1 MSSHGDLR
9 KQLSQV
15 FNTIKAQGYRFEE
28 VMPGAMQDH
37 LHDMIALKEAQAYI
51 KEMGIR
57 EKTLQ
62 DENASLLAKLKVKQ
76 VDIDDQPEEVKALKV
91 DLQQAQHQI
100 DYYKGLADHAQIRAE
115 RYQRKLAETSKSQI
129 AANDDARRMQRLER
143 DIADRE
149 VAMFKLLEENRNMTN
164 LYETQREQDK
174 ILLQEKDDTIVAMVN
189 HAKQLVSQNVE
200 AIDDQVKV
208 SEAQDALIDTLEENS
223 ITATEAFNRNSAKLL
238 NQLRESDQLHSA
250 IASELKPLHFFYESV
265 LNILGVYQSIFH
277 DLSDSSVSTMPTI
290 PQILD
295 ASMDTANDELYSW
308 QHMSTDLHA
317 HCSVQGEVL
326 RQVDDMANVAARM
339 YTGLESMK
347 DVVSGFL
354 DRLHN
359 DPKGWVTAKSR
370 CTRSRKAPTT
380 PRISMNSPPSSVS
393 SITSFVKRFS
403 MA

>member
-347 DVVSGFL
+347 DVVSCFL